1 MASYIKISF
10 CTSSY
15 IENLV
20 FGRRES
26 SFDQNDKTSVKRI
39 LPQDEKHEYIR
50 IKYEFFFK
58 TE

>member
-50 IKYEFFFK
+50 IKYEFFF
-58 TE
+58 